1 MENKNMSK
9 LVIGVLAALVV
20 LLGGYI
26 AVSGMGRGGR
36 SAADP
41 AAGDANAS
49 EASALPMETYQAQY
63 VKPETPIDRSKNVT
77 LPGWGGFTIPAKT
90 KKITQG
96 FEFHNPAE
104 NLWYEDWVSLDGTAL
119 EKLVVDSGQTA
130 ELSHYLRLAG
140 IQAEVT
146 KVLDADPAYF
156 DIQKND
162 AGAYTIEAV
171 KGYKGEKTLT
181 VQADDGKQYTL
192 TLTGKEECYYIAFGL
207 YLEEGDELLFQSG
220 LVAPGLY
227 VQKME
232 MTRALAPGEYPA
244 YVVCQPYLS
253 DRATK
258 TNSGIVKLTL
268 TVG

>member
-1 MENKNMSK
+1 MYWSIFQIFLSRSIPVFVSSSSASNFAC
-9 LVIGVLAALVV
+9 LVALS
-20 LLGGYI
+20 I
-26 AVSGMGRGGR
+26 A
-36 SAADP
+36 
-41 AAGDANAS
+41 
-49 EASALPMETYQAQY
+49 
-63 VKPETPIDRSKNVT
+63 
-77 LPGWGGFTIPAKT
+77 
-90 KKITQG
+90 
-96 FEFHNPAE
+96 
-104 NLWYEDWVSLDGTAL
+104 
-119 EKLVVDSGQTA
+119 
-130 ELSHYLRLAG
+130 
-140 IQAEVT
+140 
-146 KVLDADPAYF
+146 AYF
-156 DIQKND
+156 EIQKTD

-181 VQADDGKQYTL
+181 VQTDDGKQYTL

-207 YLEEGDELLFQSG
+207 YLEDGDELLFQSG

-253 DRATK
+253 DRTTK

>member
-1 MENKNMSK
+1 MENKNTSRV
-9 LVIGVLAALVV
+9 VIGVLVVLVV

-26 AVSGMGRGGR
+26 AVSGAAWGGK
-36 SAADP
+36 SAAT
-41 AAGDANAS
+41 ATGAS
-49 EASALPMETYQAQY
+49 EAAALPMETYQAQY

-104 NLWYEDWVSLDGTAL
+104 NLWYEDWVSLDGTTL
-119 EKLVVDSGQTA
+119 EKLVVDSGQTT

-156 DIQKND
+156 EIQKTD

-181 VQADDGKQYTL
+181 VQTDDGKQYTL

-207 YLEEGDELLFQSG
+207 YLEDGDELLFQSG

-232 MTRALAPGEYPA
+232 MTCALAPGEYPA

>member
-1 MENKNMSK
+1 MENKNTSRV
-9 LVIGVLAALVV
+9 VIGVLVVLVL

-26 AVSGMGRGGR
+26 AVSGGK
-36 SAADP
+36 SAAT
-41 AAGDANAS
+41 ANGAS
-49 EASALPMETYQAQY
+49 EAAALPMETYQAQC

-104 NLWYEDWVSLDGTAL
+104 NLWYEDWVSLDGTTL
-119 EKLVVDSGQTA
+119 EKLVVDSGQTT

-156 DIQKND
+156 EIQKTD

-181 VQADDGKQYTL
+181 VQTDDGKQYTL

-207 YLEEGDELLFQSG
+207 YLEDGDELLFQSG

-253 DRATK
+253 DRTTK

>member
-1 MENKNMSK
+1 MS
-9 LVIGVLAALVV
+9 
-20 LLGGYI
+20 
-26 AVSGMGRGGR
+26 
-36 SAADP
+36 
-41 AAGDANAS
+41 AS
-49 EASALPMETYQAQY
+49 
-63 VKPETPIDRSKNVT
+63 
-77 LPGWGGFTIPAKT
+77 
-90 KKITQG
+90 
-96 FEFHNPAE
+96 
-104 NLWYEDWVSLDGTAL
+104 
-119 EKLVVDSGQTA
+119 
-130 ELSHYLRLAG
+130 
-140 IQAEVT
+140 
-146 KVLDADPAYF
+146 ADPAYF
-156 DIQKND
+156 EIQKID

-181 VQADDGKQYTL
+181 VQTDDGKQYTL

-207 YLEEGDELLFQSG
+207 YLEDGDELLFQSG

>member
-1 MENKNMSK
+1 MENKNTSRV
-9 LVIGVLAALVV
+9 VIGVLVVLVV

-26 AVSGMGRGGR
+26 AVSGAAWGGK
-36 SAADP
+36 SAAT
-41 AAGDANAS
+41 ATGAS
-49 EASALPMETYQAQY
+49 EAAALPMETYQAQY

-104 NLWYEDWVSLDGTAL
+104 NLWYEDWVSLDGTQL
-119 EKLVVDSGQTA
+119 EKLVVDSGQTV

-156 DIQKND
+156 DIQKTD
-162 AGAYTIEAV
+162 AGAYTIEAI
-171 KGYKGEKTLT
+171 KGYKGEKSLT

-207 YLEEGDELLFQSG
+207 YLEDGDELLFQSG

>member
-1 MENKNMSK
+1 MENKNTSRV
-9 LVIGVLAALVV
+9 VIGVLVALVV

-26 AVSGMGRGGR
+26 AVSGAARGGK
-36 SAADP
+36 SAVTAT
-41 AAGDANAS
+41 GSTGAS
-49 EASALPMETYQAQY
+49 EAAALPMETYQAQY

-77 LPGWGGFTIPAKT
+77 LPGWGGFTIPANT
-90 KKITQG
+90 NIINQG

-104 NLWYEDWVSLDGTAL
+104 NFWYEDWVSINGTQL

-146 KVLDADPAYF
+146 KVLGADTEYF
-156 DIQKND
+156 DLRQTE
-162 AGAYTIEAV
+162 AGAYTIEAI
-171 KGYKGEKTLT
+171 KGYEGAKTLT
-181 VQADDGKQYTL
+181 VETDDGQQVVL
-192 TLTGKEECYYIAFGL
+192 TLTCREECYYVAFGL
-207 YLEEGDELLFQSG
+207 YLEDGDELLFQSG

-227 VQKME
+227 VQQME
-232 MTRALAPGEYPA
+232 MTRALAPGEYAA
-244 YVVCQPYLS
+244 YVVCQPYQS

-268 TVG
+268 TVK

>member
-1 MENKNMSK
+1 MENKNTSRV
-9 LVIGVLAALVV
+9 VIGVLVVLVL

-26 AVSGMGRGGR
+26 AVSGAARGGK
-36 SAADP
+36 SAAT
-41 AAGDANAS
+41 ATGAS
-49 EASALPMETYQAQY
+49 EAALPMETYQAQY

-104 NLWYEDWVSLDGTAL
+104 NLWYEDWVSLDGTTL
-119 EKLVVDSGQTA
+119 EKLVVDSGQTV

-156 DIQKND
+156 DIQKTD
-162 AGAYTIEAV
+162 DGVYTIEAV
-171 KGYKGEKTLT
+171 KGYKGEKTLA
-181 VQADDGKQYTL
+181 VQTDDGKQYTF
-192 TLTGKEECYYIAFGL
+192 TVTGKEECYYISFGL
-207 YLEEGDELLFQSG
+207 YLEDGDELLFQSG

-244 YVVCQPYLS
+244 YVVCQPYCS
-253 DRATK
+253 DRTTK